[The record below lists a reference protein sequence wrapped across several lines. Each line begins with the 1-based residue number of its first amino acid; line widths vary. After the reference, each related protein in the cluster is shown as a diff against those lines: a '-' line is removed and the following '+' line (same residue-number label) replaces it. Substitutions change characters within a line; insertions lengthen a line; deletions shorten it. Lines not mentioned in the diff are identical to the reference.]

1 MNLDLLTELLL
12 MFLVICFNVVI
23 TRRKGKT
30 LAASFGAEG
39 IVHHYGGDL
48 LYLMSWTLV
57 LKLMAKLTTAKQL

>member
-12 MFLVICFNVVI
+12 MFLVICFNGVI

-39 IVHHYGGDL
+39 IVHHCGGDL
-48 LYLMSWTLV
+48 LYLMS
-57 LKLMAKLTTAKQL
+57 